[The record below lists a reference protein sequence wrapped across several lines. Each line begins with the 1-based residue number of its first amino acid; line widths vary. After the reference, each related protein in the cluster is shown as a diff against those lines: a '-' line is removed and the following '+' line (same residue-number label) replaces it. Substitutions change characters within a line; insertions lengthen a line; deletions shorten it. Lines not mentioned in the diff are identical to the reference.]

1 MEDSAVKFVRLT
13 TGEDVIAE
21 VNYFEN
27 EKECYY
33 VLNNPLK
40 VVYMTGN
47 KPGILS
53 ISLMQWVFWRIA
65 NTQSF
70 TIYPQDVLTVA
81 NTTDSMEEYYWS
93 SVDHFSEFKEKLSKQ
108 TEFDEPSYEVETE
121 DNSDA
126 LQTILDSIK
135 NLDPKRKLH

>member
-13 TGEDVIAE
+13 TGEDIIAE

-47 KPGILS
+47 KPGVLS

-70 TIYPQDVLTVA
+70 TIYPNDVLTVA
-81 NTTDSMEEYYWS
+81 NTTESMEEYYWN
-93 SVDHFSEFKEKLSKQ
+93 SVDHFSEYKENLSKQ
-108 TEFDEPSYEVETE
+108 TEFDDTSLEEEAE
-121 DNSDA
+121 DTAEA
-126 LQTILDSIK
+126 LKAILDSIK
-135 NLDPKRKLH
+135 ILDPKRKLH